1 MCEELNIQSSDAL
14 DSDEAGLVDISM
26 KANFRALGARFGK
39 QTQLVAA
46 AIAASDAAQLHQ
58 TMRSTGSVSL
68 EAGELGTVEITADDV
83 VITETPRE
91 GWAVASEGGESVA
104 LDLTITDELRRAGLA
119 REVVRAIQEARKNA
133 GFEVS
138 DRITLWWSS
147 LDSDVMQMW
156 ADHADE
162 IAGEVL
168 ATAVH
173 NDLGG
178 TINVDVAE
186 FTGSIG
192 IARN

>member
-1 MCEELNIQSSDAL
+1 M
-14 DSDEAGLVDISM
+14 
-26 KANFRALGARFGK
+26 ANAITAAD
-39 QTQLVAA
+39 AA
-46 AIAASDAAQLHQ
+46 ALNTAL
-58 TMRSTGSVSL
+58 RSTGSASL
-68 EAGELGTVEITADDV
+68 EAGELGTVTITAEDV

-138 DRITLWWSS
+138 DRISLWWSS
-147 LDSDVMQMW
+147 LDSDVVQMW

-173 NDLGG
+173 NNLGG
-178 TINVDVAE
+178 TVIVDVAE
-186 FTGSIG
+186 FPGSIG

>member
-1 MCEELNIQSSDAL
+1 
-14 DSDEAGLVDISM
+14 
-26 KANFRALGARFGK
+26 
-39 QTQLVAA
+39 
-46 AIAASDAAQLHQ
+46 
-58 TMRSTGSVSL
+58 
-68 EAGELGTVEITADDV
+68 
-83 VITETPRE
+83 
-91 GWAVASEGGESVA
+91 

-147 LDSDVMQMW
+147 LDADVEHMW
-156 ADHADE
+156 ADHTDE

-168 ATAVH
+168 ATVVH

-178 TINVDVAE
+178 TVNVDVPD
-186 FTGSIG
+186 FPGSVG